1 PRLVAALAR
10 AERERR
16 AVSVALGP
24 LSRAA
29 AGELLGPSV
38 DAATADA
45 LYRRSAGNPFYLE
58 ELARAGE
65 DVPVAVAVALG
76 RELAA
81 VAPPARTVLE
91 AAAVAGEPFEPDLVA
106 AIAER
111 PEGEVLAA
119 LDDLVAL
126 GLV

>member
-1 PRLVAALAR
+1 MTAWAARSGRVPAHLAAAQAR
-10 AERERR
+10 AEREGR
-16 AVSVALGP
+16 ATSVALGP

-29 AGELLGPSV
+29 AGDLLGPSV

-58 ELARAGE
+58 ELARAGG
-65 DVPVAVAVALG
+65 DVPVAVAAALS

-81 VAPPARTVLE
+81 VADGVRTVLE

-106 AIAER
+106 AVAQR
-111 PEGEVLAA
+111 PEA
-119 LDDLVAL
+119 D
-126 GLV
+126 